1 MNLSIS
7 LTWPLRIREKSNF
20 RKRVFMDHIDGIKER
35 KYLARV
41 KKILKQSAC
50 ILFLIGIQ
58 DSWNWR
64 NFGGR
69 AQDEY
74 GIS

>member
-1 MNLSIS
+1 MNISIS
-7 LTWPLRIREKSNF
+7 LMWPLRIRGKLNF
-20 RKRVFMDHIDGIKER
+20 RKRVFMGHLDGIKKR

-41 KKILKQSAC
+41 KRALKQSAC
-50 ILFLIGIQ
+50 IPFLIGIL

-64 NFGGR
+64 NFGGH

-74 GIS
+74 GIL